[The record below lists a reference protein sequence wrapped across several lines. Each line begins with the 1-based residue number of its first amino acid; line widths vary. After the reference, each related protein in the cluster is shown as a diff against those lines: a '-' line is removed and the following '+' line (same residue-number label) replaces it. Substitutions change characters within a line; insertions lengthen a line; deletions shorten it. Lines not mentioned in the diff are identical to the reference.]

1 MRVFSR
7 RGFAIGTM
15 TLVAFIAPAR
25 ADVTAASV
33 GLDRCTV
40 VAVMMSATVDS
51 ATAHPGDFF
60 RFQTVNAVTKASKI
74 IIPARTPG
82 YGVVAVAAPAG
93 RGGRPGSLVLEPRY
107 LEMPD
112 GRLGV
117 VLDHNTGDLQSRG
130 ASGNVPGY
138 LGAIPI
144 PGMGVAIGAFNYFH
158 HGKDIA
164 VKKGALFSVFP
175 SDDPEVAHCQDDPSA

>member
-1 MRVFSR
+1 MRFCLSR
-7 RGFAIGTM
+7 ALAISIVALL
-15 TLVAFIAPAR
+15 TLAPVR
-25 ADVTAASV
+25 ADVSASSI
-33 GLDRCTV
+33 GIDRCTV

-51 ATAHPGDFF
+51 ATAHPGGFF
-60 RFQTVNAVTKASKI
+60 RFQTVNAVTKDSRI

-82 YGVVAVAAPAG
+82 YGVVAVAAAAG

-107 LEMPD
+107 LEMPG

-117 VLDHNTGDLQSRG
+117 VLDHNTGDLQSSG
-130 ASGNVPGY
+130 ATGNVPGY
-138 LGAIPI
+138 LGAIPL

-164 VKKGALFSVFP
+164 VKKGALFSIFP
-175 SDDPEVAHCQDDPSA
+175 SDDPEVARCQDDPNS